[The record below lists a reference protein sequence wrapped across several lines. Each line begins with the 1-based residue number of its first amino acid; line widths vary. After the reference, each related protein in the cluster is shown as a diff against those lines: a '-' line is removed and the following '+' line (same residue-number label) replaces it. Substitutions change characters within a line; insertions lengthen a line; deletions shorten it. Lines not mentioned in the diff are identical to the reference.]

1 MFYMGFLSIE
11 VNTMIY
17 NIRKLDEKDREFLI
31 GYFDLIRK
39 NGNAESI
46 QDQYYTALKV
56 SLDLLDDVPNIS
68 WEDIKA
74 VPIHKHLM
82 YLEFIM
88 EYFIVVGKSLYD
100 IVGELDL
107 SYLNIEWLSKIYYEI
122 DYKLK
127 NEDDRILLLYQY
139 IGGLGYLADSIMV
152 EELSERHSKLT
163 DLYNS
168 YIDREIELMEQISEL
183 EGKLFDMKSELKRTE
198 MLSEEISAKSDRA
211 LTRLGRFY
219 EEEEG
224 IDVSEMLEEWN
235 YVKVKV
241 FATMSAG
248 KSTFINALLQQK
260 LMPSSNMA
268 CTAKVTKVFD
278 NNEDAFEVQTFTKD
292 KVALLSQSDVTYDD
306 MKILNAE
313 SEVGYIK
320 AYGNIPFNDSDEIEL
335 EIIDTPGPN
344 NSRDGNHV
352 KLMEEE
358 LENLDSDTIIIYI
371 INATQFGIDDDA
383 KLLDKLYNA
392 TGYGD
397 KRILFLVNKVDQFD
411 PQEEDLS
418 GLLSD
423 VEKYLEQHNFYD
435 PKIFPVSS
443 LLALDVR
450 ALLQTPYV
458 DDDDDDVY
466 EVKGMVRKVNRN
478 NDLHLEK
485 YANVSEEVANRVN
498 LELEIAE
505 ESGDKCEMALI
516 HSGIRNVE
524 ETILEMAEKITDD
537 KLSNDF
543 WQ

>member
-1 MFYMGFLSIE
+1 MWATFYMGFLSIG
-11 VNTMIY
+11 VNIMIY
-17 NIRKLDEKDREFLI
+17 NIKKLNEEDREFLI
-31 GYFDLIRK
+31 GCLDRIRSK
-39 NGNAESI
+39 ERVKPEI
-46 QDQYYTALKV
+46 QDQYYDALKV
-56 SLDLLDDVPNIS
+56 RLGVTERVPYTSLKELKRLNIF
-68 WEDIKA
+68 KQ
-74 VPIHKHLM
+74 KL

-88 EYFIVVGKSLYD
+88 EYFIVAKKSLYEIIQEIEVILTPGLSIAIMNEIYSD
-100 IVGELDL
+100 I
-107 SYLNIEWLSKIYYEI
+107 N
-122 DYKLK
+122 
-127 NEDDRILLLYQY
+127 DRIEHEKDRNLLVYQY
-139 IGGLGYLADSIMV
+139 VEGLSYLADSIMIDELSARQSELSDLYSKYIDQSIDLV
-152 EELSERHSKLT
+152 EE
-163 DLYNS
+163 
-168 YIDREIELMEQISEL
+168 IGEL
-183 EGKLFDMKSELKRTE
+183 EGKLFDVKKQLKQV
-198 MLSEEISAKSDRA
+198 SAKSDRVFE
-211 LTRLGRFY
+211 RLGRLY
-219 EEEEG
+219 DEEDSERREEG
-224 IDVSEMLEEWN
+224 N

-306 MKILNAE
+306 MKLLNAE

-383 KLLDKLYNA
+383 KLLDKLNNA
-392 TGYGD
+392 TGYGNENL
-397 KRILFLVNKVDQFD
+397 LFLVNKVDQFN
-411 PQEEDLS
+411 PQEEDLA

-443 LLALDVR
+443 LLALNVR
-450 ALLQTPYV
+450 SLLQTPYV
-458 DDDDDDVY
+458 DDDADDVY
-466 EVKGMVRKVNRN
+466 EANGMVRKVNRN
-478 NDLHLEK
+478 SDLHLEK
-485 YANVSEEVANRVN
+485 YAHVSEEVANRVS
-498 LELEIAE
+498 LELEVAKD
-505 ESGDKCEMALI
+505 SGDKSEEALI
-516 HSGIRNVE
+516 HSGIRSVE
-524 ETILEMAEKITDD
+524 ETIIEMAEKITAD
-537 KLSNDF
+537 KLNDDF
-543 WQ
+543 WE